1 MLKYGYMSEN
11 ITNKQKIEDILTRG
25 VGQFIDPEGTFRKK
39 LETNP
44 EKIIIKFG
52 VDPTRPD
59 IHLGHAVVL
68 WKLRQLQDLGCK
80 VIFLVGDFTSR
91 IGDPTGK
98 SKVRPELDNFEII
111 NNVNT
116 YIKQIPKILKIEP
129 TTEVDKKLGK
139 DKIIRDPNNF
149 IVDSPWFGWMRNNE
163 WFENIIDISTEKAS
177 DEGLTFEIID
187 SKTKQSQKITVPEDS
202 FIGKT
207 VLYENTRM
215 QKVFLNNKE
224 IRSVSFLRVLSILRN
239 ITQSQLIERD
249 MFQERIKSGEPLF
262 MHEMLYPVVQG
273 IDSELISEIYGSCD
287 LEVGGTDQIFNML
300 IGRKVMEM
308 TKMKETQ
315 AVLAFKLL
323 EGTDGKEKM
332 SKSLD
337 NYVGITD
344 EPNDMYGKIMS
355 IPDSSIGNYFE
366 LCTFTPLS
374 EVEKIRSGVL
384 DGSMHP
390 KDIKMKLAKQIVSIY
405 HEEEQANKAQESWEN
420 TFSKKEIPED
430 VLEIKVKEDLLLV
443 DVLVKNKI
451 VSSKSDFRRLVREG
465 AVTNLDTDEKIKD
478 NNINSQPA
486 TYRIGKKRFIK
497 ITNK

>member
-1 MLKYGYMSEN
+1 
-11 ITNKQKIEDILTRG
+11 
-25 VGQFIDPEGTFRKK
+25 
-39 LETNP
+39 
-44 EKIIIKFG
+44 
-52 VDPTRPD
+52 
-59 IHLGHAVVL
+59 
-68 WKLRQLQDLGCK
+68 
-80 VIFLVGDFTSR
+80 
-91 IGDPTGK
+91 
-98 SKVRPELDNFEII
+98 
-111 NNVNT
+111 
-116 YIKQIPKILKIEP
+116 
-129 TTEVDKKLGK
+129 
-139 DKIIRDPNNF
+139 
-149 IVDSPWFGWMRNNE
+149 
-163 WFENIIDISTEKAS
+163 
-177 DEGLTFEIID
+177 
-187 SKTKQSQKITVPEDS
+187 
-202 FIGKT
+202 
-207 VLYENTRM
+207 
-215 QKVFLNNKE
+215 
-224 IRSVSFLRVLSILRN
+224 
-239 ITQSQLIERD
+239 
-249 MFQERIKSGEPLF
+249 
-262 MHEMLYPVVQG
+262 
-273 IDSELISEIYGSCD
+273 
-287 LEVGGTDQIFNML
+287 
-300 IGRKVMEM
+300 
-308 TKMKETQ
+308 MKETQ